1 MPLLKG
7 KSDSIVSANI
17 SELRK
22 SGRPEAQAVAIA
34 LREAGRSNKAKNA
47 RVAKKVAKPK
57 TKMEVKAK

>member
-7 KSDSIVSANI
+7 KSDSIVSSNI

-34 LREAGRSNKAKNA
+34 MREAGKDKASK
-47 RVAKKVAKPK
+47 RVAKKVAAKPRHAF
-57 TKMEVKAK
+57 KAFAGK